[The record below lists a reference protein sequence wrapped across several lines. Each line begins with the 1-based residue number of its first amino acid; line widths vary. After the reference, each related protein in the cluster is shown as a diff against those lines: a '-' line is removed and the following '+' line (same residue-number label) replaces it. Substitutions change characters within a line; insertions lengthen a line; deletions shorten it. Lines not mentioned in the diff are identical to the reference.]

1 MNIGLPHNHSSRRNQ
16 SGVSLL
22 ESLVAL
28 LILALGVLGMLGVQ
42 LKSLSDNQSATQRA
56 IAVRLA
62 EDLFERIKASPQGLG
77 GINLTAYSVNGVWG
91 SLPVP
96 TIPTSQQCG
105 ADQPSNSSV
114 ACDAANQAAF
124 DLLRWRT
131 VVSQSLHGGNATTFI
146 SPSDPEQLG
155 VMVSW
160 RLRQTDSSTDSA
172 ANTERTSWFNVD
184 VAGGP
189 ACPANALCLV
199 AYGKP

>member
-1 MNIGLPHNHSSRRNQ
+1 MNTGLPHNHSSWRKQ

-62 EDLFERIKASPQGLG
+62 EDLFERIKASPQVLG
-77 GINLTAYSVNGVWG
+77 GINLTAYSSNGDWAVL
-91 SLPVP
+91 SAPA
-96 TIPTSQQCG
+96 TSAQCNANPCNAAQQ
-105 ADQPSNSSV
+105 AT
-114 ACDAANQAAF
+114 F
-124 DLLRWRT
+124 DLWRWQTIVRET
-131 VVSQSLHGGNATTFI
+131 LPGGNATTFI
-146 SPSDPEQLG
+146 SPSDAEQLG

-172 ANTERTSWFNVD
+172 ANTERTGWFNVD